1 MPVKNP
7 KQAAQVC
14 TKKINNII
22 KTNLIFQEKLK
33 DDHIKAIDAKFKQ
46 LSDFIGEKKF
56 LMGSDITIADFQFY
70 DAIKWHQKLDSELV
84 AKYKNVSDYIT
95 NLEAHPKIKSFM
107 ESNKYFKPIFS
118 PAATWNPSF

>member
-1 MPVKNP
+1 
-7 KQAAQVC
+7 
-14 TKKINNII
+14 
-22 KTNLIFQEKLK
+22 
-33 DDHIKAIDAKFKQ
+33 
-46 LSDFIGEKKF
+46 
-56 LMGSDITIADFQFY
+56 MGSDITIADFQFY